1 MKKLSE
7 YTDGDALDMIAD
19 MLGPIVSMTKNEEF
33 MNIMNDKE
41 ATRLDKVQTAIKAC
55 KPEVM
60 NILAILNGVPL
71 ENYHCSI
78 ASILIDLSSLLSDK
92 DFTDFF
98 ESQGQKSSE
107 DAFGSAMGNT
117 EETGN

>member
-7 YTDGDALDMIAD
+7 YTDGDALDMLAD

-33 MNIMNDKE
+33 MKIMNDKE
-41 ATRLDKVQTAIKAC
+41 ATRLEKTQTALKAC
-55 KPEVM
+55 KSEVM
-60 NILAILNGVPL
+60 NILAILNGVPP

-78 ASILIDLSSLLSDK
+78 ASIMVDLSSLLSDK

-107 DAFGSAMGNT
+107 DAFGSAMEST
-117 EETGN
+117 EGTEN